1 MKHLT
6 LLYFTLLIVSILNV
20 SCNKDRGLKPSVE
33 MDETNL
39 TACPANTNCESLFT
53 EHAQFVAQDGIKKF
67 GKYRLFWASTFSS
80 GMTSTIYVEAPMEG
94 DTFSLG
100 KEDILAGRVKFLQYC
115 PACNTIDYKPIDG
128 YVKGSN
134 LTPDKRA
141 DQTKWLLEIKII
153 LGVEGNASLKQTMYI
168 KQYFYPNFIY
178 D

>member
-1 MKHLT
+1 MRNLIMLT
-6 LLYFTLLIVSILNV
+6 AALLTATILNV
-20 SCNKDRGLKPSVE
+20 SCNKDRGIKPSIE
-33 MDETNL
+33 IDETNL

-53 EHAQFVAQDGIKKF
+53 EHAQFVPQDGIKKL
-67 GKYRLFWASTFSS
+67 GVYRLFWASTVSS

-100 KEDILAGRVKFLQYC
+100 KEDILAGRVKFLQHC
-115 PACNTIDYKPIDG
+115 QGCNTIGYKPVDG
-128 YVKGSN
+128 YVKGRN

-153 LGVEGNASLKQTMYI
+153 LGVEGNTSFTQTMYI